1 MSVIRPNPPFHPET
15 LLLIEWEYADDGE
28 FADEDE
34 NVLRETLPIS
44 ICKEILEQWNLF
56 IGIIT
61 CSGSIVSRHCLDKMI
76 PIILFDIGGY

>member
-34 NVLRETLPIS
+34 NVLRETLL
-44 ICKEILEQWNLF
+44 ICREILEQWSLF
-56 IGIIT
+56 VNGEFI
-61 CSGSIVSRHCLDKMI
+61 H
-76 PIILFDIGGY
+76 IILRVKTNSMRRVNL